1 MPMGSRSLDAIYTP
15 FAPIEGGTTVR
26 EKTRR
31 VDAAKRDDDSTDVY
45 ARADSLND
53 SASERL

>member
-1 MPMGSRSLDAIYTP
+1 MRA
-15 FAPIEGGTTVR
+15 R
-26 EKTRR
+26 
-31 VDAAKRDDDSTDVY
+31 AAKRDDDSTDVY